1 MEFQTTML
9 GHVGTLVA
17 ELEDDTLTLTLAV
30 DGIDV
35 ETVKDAITI
44 ENDGRPAE
52 TKVYSLSRGAIC
64 ATVTVQKAT
73 GLITCNWSME
83 PE

>member
-1 MEFQTTML
+1 ML

-30 DGIDV
+30 DGVDV
-35 ETVKDAITI
+35 ETVKDAITTDS
-44 ENDGRPAE
+44 DGRPAE
-52 TKVYSLSRGAIC
+52 TTVYSLSRGTIC
-64 ATVTVQKAT
+64 ATVTVQEST
-73 GLITCNWSME
+73 GLIACRWSME